1 MTVPDP
7 APPAHYHP
15 VFLDLRHRPCV
26 VVGGGPLAA
35 GKARELCAAGARVTV
50 VAAAPAPD
58 IEQLA
63 RTGQLALRRR
73 PFRAGDLAGAF
84 LAIAACEPIVQGT
97 TATAEAADATGASNA
112 GMGAA
117 GRREAEVEAAWQE
130 ATRRGIPFNSVD
142 DPRRSSFIAGS
153 VARQGDLVVAI
164 STSGKAPA
172 LAVRLRQALERQ
184 LGPQYARFLQLAG
197 TLRAQV
203 AARHPGF
210 ARRRELWYRLVDSDV
225 LHLLRRGDEAAAR
238 RRCAEILE
246 IIADPTTPAVAPP
259 EKLHDPL

>member
-1 MTVPDP
+1 MTAPDP

-26 VVGGGPLAA
+26 IVGGGPLAE

-50 VAAAPAPD
+50 VAAAPAAG

-73 PFRAGDLAGAF
+73 PFRTGDLAGAF
-84 LAIAACEPIVQGT
+84 LAIAACEPIAQGT
-97 TATAEAADATGASNA
+97 TAAEEAAAATGATDAGDAGNA

-184 LGPQYARFLQLAG
+184 LGPHYARFLQLAG

-225 LHLLRRGDEAAAR
+225 LHLLLRGDEAAAR

-246 IIADPTTPAVAPP
+246 IDHAPP
-259 EKLHDPL
+259 